1 MEMVLCWKLINIGQ
15 RIFHWMKSGFI
26 LLTIHSCCQM
36 NIKILKMYVMIYLNY
51 SNLNEETQTKLLE
64 NSKKEIQERFG
75 DDIRNYADKNHID
88 FDTMLEEEAQR
99 NLYSYD
105 FVFII

>member
-1 MEMVLCWKLINIGQ
+1 
-15 RIFHWMKSGFI
+15 
-26 LLTIHSCCQM
+26 
-36 NIKILKMYVMIYLNY
+36 MIYLNY
-51 SNLNEETQTKLLE
+51 SNLNEETQKQLLK

-88 FDTMLEEEAQR
+88 FETMLEEEAQR

-105 FVFII
+105 FVFSI

>member
-1 MEMVLCWKLINIGQ
+1 
-15 RIFHWMKSGFI
+15 
-26 LLTIHSCCQM
+26 
-36 NIKILKMYVMIYLNY
+36 MIYLNY

-64 NSKKEIQERFG
+64 NSRKEIENRFG
-75 DDIRNYADKNHID
+75 DDIRMYADENHID
-88 FDTMLEEEAQR
+88 FEKMLEEEAQR

>member
-1 MEMVLCWKLINIGQ
+1 
-15 RIFHWMKSGFI
+15 
-26 LLTIHSCCQM
+26 
-36 NIKILKMYVMIYLNY
+36 MIYLNY
-51 SNLNEETQTKLLE
+51 SNLNEETQTQLLE
-64 NSKKEIQERFG
+64 NSKKEIEERFG

>member
-1 MEMVLCWKLINIGQ
+1 
-15 RIFHWMKSGFI
+15 
-26 LLTIHSCCQM
+26 
-36 NIKILKMYVMIYLNY
+36 MIYLNY

>member
-1 MEMVLCWKLINIGQ
+1 
-15 RIFHWMKSGFI
+15 
-26 LLTIHSCCQM
+26 
-36 NIKILKMYVMIYLNY
+36 MIYLNY
-51 SNLNEETQTKLLE
+51 SNLNEETQTQLLE

-75 DDIRNYADKNHID
+75 DDIRNYADENHID
-88 FDTMLEEEAQR
+88 FDKMLEEEAQR

>member
-1 MEMVLCWKLINIGQ
+1 
-15 RIFHWMKSGFI
+15 
-26 LLTIHSCCQM
+26 
-36 NIKILKMYVMIYLNY
+36 MIYLNY
-51 SNLNEETQTKLLE
+51 SNLNEETQTQLLE

-75 DDIRNYADKNHID
+75 DDIRNYADENHID
-88 FDTMLEEEAQR
+88 FDKMLEMEAQR

>member
-1 MEMVLCWKLINIGQ
+1 
-15 RIFHWMKSGFI
+15 
-26 LLTIHSCCQM
+26 
-36 NIKILKMYVMIYLNY
+36 MIYLNY
-51 SNLNEETQTKLLE
+51 SNLNEETQTQLLE

-75 DDIRNYADKNHID
+75 DDIRNYADENHID

-105 FVFII
+105 FVFVI

>member
-1 MEMVLCWKLINIGQ
+1 
-15 RIFHWMKSGFI
+15 
-26 LLTIHSCCQM
+26 
-36 NIKILKMYVMIYLNY
+36 MIYLNY
-51 SNLNEETQTKLLE
+51 SNLNEETQTQLLE

-75 DDIRNYADKNHID
+75 DDIRNYADENHID
-88 FDTMLEEEAQR
+88 FDKMLEDEAQR

>member
-1 MEMVLCWKLINIGQ
+1 
-15 RIFHWMKSGFI
+15 
-26 LLTIHSCCQM
+26 
-36 NIKILKMYVMIYLNY
+36 MIYLNY
-51 SNLNEETQTKLLE
+51 SNLNEETQTQLLE

-75 DDIRNYADKNHID
+75 EDIRNYADENHID
-88 FDTMLEEEAQR
+88 FDKMLEDEAQR

>member
-1 MEMVLCWKLINIGQ
+1 
-15 RIFHWMKSGFI
+15 
-26 LLTIHSCCQM
+26 
-36 NIKILKMYVMIYLNY
+36 MIYLNY
-51 SNLNEETQTKLLE
+51 SNLNEETQTQLLE

-75 DDIRNYADKNHID
+75 DDIRNYADENQID
-88 FDTMLEEEAQR
+88 FETMLEEEAQR